1 MASTRATTTLDDVPS
16 DEELVEAARHALPA
30 FEHLYCRYVSGV
42 YGYCFR
48 RLGSEADAADATS
61 LTFTRAL
68 TNIQSCDPRSF
79 RPWLFTIVR
88 HVVLDY
94 FRTNARVA
102 DLTGLETMED
112 PKAGPEEQA
121 VAGDTRR
128 LLQEGIRRL
137 SEEQRSIIELRLAG
151 LNTVEIAAV
160 LGKSRNAIDQAQF
173 RAVNRLRALIRP
185 NLAIMEEPA
194 T

>member
-1 MASTRATTTLDDVPS
+1 MTSLRATTTLDDVPT

-30 FEHLYCRYVSGV
+30 FEHLYRRYVSGV

-68 TNIQSCDPRSF
+68 ANIQSCDPRSF

-88 HVVLDY
+88 HVVLDH
-94 FRTNARVA
+94 FRTKARLA

-112 PKAGPEEQA
+112 PRAGPEEQA

-151 LNTVEIAAV
+151 LNTVEIATV

-185 NLAIMEEPA
+185 SLAMMEEPA